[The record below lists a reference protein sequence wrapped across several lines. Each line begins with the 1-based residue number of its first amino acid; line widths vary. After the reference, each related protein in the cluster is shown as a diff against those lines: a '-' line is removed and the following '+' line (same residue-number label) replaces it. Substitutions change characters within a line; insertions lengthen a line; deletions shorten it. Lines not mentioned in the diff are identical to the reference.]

1 MRAKTHLVLVT
12 SEEVRTL
19 GLRPANRSLG
29 KRTVHGQKHVFTRV
43 GPSQLRA
50 LCEHSG
56 RRKGV
61 KVKVGCKC
69 VRAFPPVKTVDS
81 QRLRS
86 ASRKQLLRFQEVL
99 AAELDELKGSPVK
112 QVPSSEEL
120 RFIQENM
127 KKLAEIEPPFP
138 RRGIANARDSVG
150 REGRR

>member
-1 MRAKTHLVLVT
+1 MRAKTQLVLVT
-12 SEEVRTL
+12 SQEVRAL
-19 GLRPANRSLG
+19 ALRPANRSLG
-29 KRTVHGQKHVFTRV
+29 ERTVHGQKHFFTRV

-69 VRAFPPVKTVDS
+69 VRAFPPVDS

-86 ASRKQLLRFQEVL
+86 ASRKQLKSFQEDL
-99 AAELDELKGSPVK
+99 AAELAEWKGSPA

-120 RFIQENM
+120 RRIQENM
-127 KKLAEIEPPFP
+127 KKLAEIEPPWP
-138 RRGIANARDSVG
+138 RGIKRDSLMVR